1 MKDGHHGYEKIYN
14 NNCGSNI
21 KKRLN
26 ELSSKY
32 SMEAIITY
40 CNRRKI
46 DEIANLDFFFRGYY
60 HQSVL
65 FTFFCDRNGKIR
77 TDSFLFLIRRIFVM
91 VIQNK

>member
-1 MKDGHHGYEKIYN
+1 MDIMGMRRYITTIVVRIK
-14 NNCGSNI
+14 

-65 FTFFCDRNGKIR
+65 FIFFCDRNGKIR
-77 TDSFLFLIRRIFVM
+77 TDSFLF
-91 VIQNK
+91 